1 MECISFLLLDAV
13 RVFNVHFNLFH
24 LQRCMLHVYF
34 RATVGNIFR
43 AESLIGISGNIGG
56 GTLILASYGFMLPHL
71 PTPYTPGLCATVLLV
86 AAQTSPCYLA
96 FLCTAAPLQI
106 QQLPQH
112 SISSMFSSS
121 SPRTGQGF
129 CNSTSQHVL
138 LLRCSHTA

>member
-1 MECISFLLLDAV
+1 MECVSFLLLDAI
-13 RVFNVHFNLFH
+13 RVFNFHFSLFH
-24 LQRCMLHVYF
+24 LQRCMLYF
-34 RATVGNIFR
+34 RATVGNIFL

-56 GTLILASYGFMLPHL
+56 RTLILASYGFMLPHL

-86 AAQTSPCYLA
+86 AAQSPCYLA

-106 QQLPQH
+106 QQLQQH